1 MHLLPMTMLKPYH
14 ILLLLTTVF
23 SQCASNEIST
33 FSPIYTLAET
43 FSLEEFNHFN
53 DCSSNFKTLE
63 RALYLTD
70 NNRVALISAFYPAR
84 QSTSLFVNVK
94 YDFSTLENHQTEVT
108 VCHNWLWTTGT
119 FYLIQS
125 PDVFLFTS
133 LLFVHPENKVQ
144 TLHLKLPAECAP
156 LAKICAINPYNA
168 SKLEILTRRVSLIL

>member
-33 FSPIYTLAET
+33 FSPIYTLDET
-43 FSLEEFNHFN
+43 FLLEEFNHFN
-53 DCSSNFKTLE
+53 DCSTNFNTLE
-63 RALYLTD
+63 RALYLTN

-84 QSTSLFVNVK
+84 QNSSLFVNVK
-94 YDFSTLENHQTEVT
+94 YDFSTPQTERSI
-108 VCHNWLWTTGT
+108 CHNWLWTTGT

-156 LAKICAINPYNA
+156 LAEICASNPNNV
-168 SKLEILTRRVSLIL
+168 SMLEVLTRRVRLIL